1 MALFESPKWVIYEGV
16 VRLKYGE
23 KKRFTPLNRDAV
35 LGPNSRWKISFKGS
49 PKIGN
54 K

>member
-23 KKRFTPLNRDAV
+23 KK
-35 LGPNSRWKISFKGS
+35 KIHPFESGCGLRAKF
-49 PKIGN
+49 
-54 K
+54 